1 MRRISY
7 VVVVLLVV
15 LLSYLLLRGC
25 DFQDKSESNDV
36 EVIPELGED
45 VCRLIFE
52 DAKKVILYPVRSKM
66 DADEGKDTI
75 FDLVICGKAVTLDKK
90 DKAAL
95 LSLLSEEGMY
105 LGEEYY
111 PSAPF
116 IPEYLIEF
124 RSRKNVVHMVISLSG
139 GYINV
144 YQNHRYIRN
153 LKYTQE
159 YDMVRLLNKIMPDK
173 SLEELLNLHKYE

>member
-15 LLSYLLLRGC
+15 VFSYLLLRGY
-25 DFQDKSESNDV
+25 DVPDKAECNKTN
-36 EVIPELGED
+36 VIPELGED

-75 FDLVICGKAVTLDKK
+75 FDLVICGKTVTLDKK
-90 DKAAL
+90 DQAAL
-95 LSLLSEEGMY
+95 LSLLSEESMY
-105 LGEEYY
+105 LSEYY

-124 RSRKNVVHMVISLSG
+124 RFRKNVVHMVISLSG
-139 GYINV
+139 GYMNV
-144 YQNHRYIRN
+144 YHNHRQIRN

-159 YDMVRLLNKIMPDK
+159 YRMVRLLNEIMPNE
-173 SLEELLNLHKYE
+173 SLEELLNLQKYE